1 MNFGTLINIFNSEKP
16 ILSLSVLLGKHT
28 SRTKL
33 GFRDLIALNPLTG
46 AETNEELYQNV
57 LDRFFGGI

>member
-1 MNFGTLINIFNSEKP
+1 MSQDLNEKLIF
-16 ILSLSVLLGKHT
+16 
-28 SRTKL
+28 RTPQ

-57 LDRFFGGI
+57 LDRFFSGEL